1 MGGARI
7 TIAMTLALL
16 PLAGARAFEKAALAL
31 ALSHVLVSIVKR
43 NAGRPRPAVT
53 MMLDGYADAPDQF
66 SFPSGHSS
74 AALSVAISLAVIFPA
89 LAIPALCL
97 ALLIGISRV
106 VIGVHYP
113 GDVVA
118 GQLIS
123 IIVAAFVFQ

>member
-1 MGGARI
+1 
-7 TIAMTLALL
+7 L
-16 PLAGARAFEKAALAL
+16 
-31 ALSHVLVSIVKR
+31 LVSIVKR

-74 AALSVAISLAVIFPA
+74 AALSVAISIAVLFPA
-89 LAIPALCL
+89 IAVPVLCL
-97 ALLIGISRV
+97 AVLTGVSRV

-123 IIVAAFVFQ
+123 ILIAALVFR